1 MNNKTRIKPR
11 FKTLMLISIVLM
23 TSVFGTFLT
32 NINSTPE
39 LTNEGEEDNSNN
51 LLNLKYSD
59 SSNVTWWD
67 KSYSYRQIIN
77 VTNPYAV
84 NFTDYAVNI
93 TFNHADLVD
102 DGKLNSDLSDLRI
115 IEDGNLR
122 KYYFEKDFPNIN
134 QTTVWFDTN
143 ISAGT
148 TESDIFFYFGKPK
161 AVIDEEGHY
170 FMNTATN
177 DASDSFGWIRNG
189 NFELENKSGSLID
202 GIFGW
207 NWTDDVPNDIAP
219 VYSPAAAGS
228 YYQHNLSIYTGQHE
242 NVIEG
247 DFAFKWGSTEHQF
260 LTQGAGIDF
269 IGTLYS
275 FPFIVPE
282 ISGSGS
288 PKIYIQF
295 WRNIRAYDKSNPRV
309 IEYFARISEDYT
321 QSIDTGHTY
330 LQYIEQYTSLGTN
343 NNNKEKIMQNQ
354 VDSSEVNTGNDVND
368 LNDLISFDLTSYK
381 GQLIFLE
388 IGMYG
393 AEGDKANAFGQIDGV
408 RFNYILQTDL
418 DPYVEQRKA
427 EITIIARDVD
437 GRIVPNAEVSL
448 INSTGSLYEVLET
461 QYTSSDDGSAIFP
474 SVSFGAYNFTVNY
487 TLPEGKE
494 IVVYNSSA
502 IVGFTNYTINTA
514 QHTFD
519 LPLKMWTIDFEI
531 VDYDKEPLYLGY
543 VLVNDSAGSGEL
555 LANLT
560 LDVNGKATFRGKNQ
574 SDYYYQVFYDNDDY
588 NLNPTALNASY
599 IYRSNY
605 EQNNKD
611 LAQTLYIKQLNLN
624 AIDDPVFNV
633 SQRVYTNG
641 SLTELGNKKITHA
654 NINISLLDQ
663 GCDFTSVRIYYID
676 NNNSIEGNL
685 IYENTTYVSADIQ
698 DIIDFDIRYPPIA
711 SANLPGDSYEAFGLL
726 VELIGD
732 NSSITTC
739 EGVINVN
746 FTETTNV
753 YNVTDLAKL
762 NIKFYDSYGVGI
774 PFQYIKVNSTNN
786 RDGDLIYSGSNF
798 GQFKTNE
805 DGYAFGQNNTNTP
818 FWFLRGYEYNFTV
831 YFLSEHTYITVNES
845 DQWKPKG
852 GIYYYNY
859 TLMSKTNLTFG
870 VYSGVGVVINMSKY
884 QTRFEYIDVVDQAM
898 WGEDVSVS
906 VNFTKTDDDWDT
918 TNPIT
923 APTTINCTVRSTGI
937 GAKTYF
943 TLSMDPGAGAGIFT
957 VTFNSNQLSAGIRGG
972 EVYSIIVSGTKESYI
987 NPSDVSETIYVEAV
1001 PTILSM
1007 HDYDNTSIEIDEIS
1021 EVFDESINLTVKYY
1035 NDTNSPFTDA
1045 ILTYE
1050 WLSLDPIQFYEDPN
1064 NAGYYTTS
1072 LNTSLAEVWGLR
1084 SITVK
1089 AIREN
1094 YTTQTFL
1101 TSLSITERPT
1111 SLNGEL
1117 DLVYLSSKVW
1127 VQDPNPFEFTYQDT
1141 LISENIGNLTAAT
1154 YIWER
1159 LYPNGTRIPGLHGSG
1174 DLVQNINTSH
1184 GLDFKTEL
1192 KEIGNYYLYITLHKQ
1207 NYKPKSALINL
1218 EILSREFS
1226 YALQPG
1232 KIIDGIM
1239 TIENGDSID
1248 LSISLDDLTRNISL
1262 QGATVSMSYQN
1273 VNYPFIEGG
1282 SGSYSVNIANY
1293 TRLDEDATS
1302 ETSTTGII
1310 ISKAN
1315 FTTQIID
1322 VTVLLN
1328 NRIFDYD
1335 FSEEFKE
1342 NLVKVIS
1349 GDSLTF
1355 DVTLENSKD
1364 QSQII
1369 DATITLTIDD
1379 QPYDMDI
1386 INNGDGTYTF
1396 SFLKNYPKAFTSS
1409 NTLSGEITIQK
1420 TNYKTVY
1427 IPITIQIKMEEIFPN
1442 VPTFYFILIT
1452 GAVIGV
1458 VGSIVAYRVIQQ
1470 ARIPKH
1476 VKKIRKVKSLIKS
1489 KKKIADIP
1497 SIPSKNE
1504 MIAKIFRDEWKTIGL
1519 DIGDALGLKDIKAK
1533 KLAIKEKEDQGKIK
1547 EKKLEKEKIKK
1558 DKLEKKRLER
1568 EKQEQERLE
1577 KERLEKE
1584 KQEKK
1589 KLEKEKLEKEKL
1601 EKEKLEK
1608 EKLEKEKLEKEKL
1621 EEEKLEKEKLEKE
1634 KLEDN
1639 ELPKERGENN

>member
-11 FKTLMLISIVLM
+11 FKTLTLISIVLM

-32 NINSTPE
+32 NVYNSTPE
-39 LTNEGEEDNSNN
+39 LTNEGEEDNNNN

-148 TESDIFFYFGKPK
+148 TESDTFLYFGKPT
-161 AVIDEEGHY
+161 AEIDEEGHY

-177 DASDSFGWIRNG
+177 DPSDSFGWIRNG
-189 NFELENKSGSLID
+189 NFEFENKSNAPDPTRINGVV
-202 GIFGW
+202 GW
-207 NWTDDVPNDIAP
+207 NWTDDVPYDVGNTDYTP
-219 VYSPAAAGS
+219 NSPPGVD
-228 YYQHNLSIYTGQHE
+228 YQHNISVYNNQHE
-242 NVIEG
+242 ILKG
-247 DFAFKWGSTEHQF
+247 DYTFKWGVTDHEVIESS
-260 LTQGAGIDF
+260 AGEDF

-275 FPFIVPE
+275 YPFIIPE
-282 ISGSGS
+282 IAGSGS
-288 PKIYIQF
+288 PKIYINF
-295 WRNIRAYDKSNPRV
+295 WRNIRVYDKSRNNFV
-309 IEYFARISEDYT
+309 QYFARISEDYIQT
-321 QSIDTGHTY
+321 MDSGHNI
-330 LQYIEQYTSLGTN
+330 LGQYAERWESTGTN
-343 NNNKEKIMQNQ
+343 NNNKERL
-354 VDSSEVNTGNDVND
+354 VNVYMDEESTTNTAIFANDVNGP
-368 LNDLISFDLTSYK
+368 LSFDVTAHQGKLV
-381 GQLIFLE
+381 FLE
-388 IGMYG
+388 FGMYG
-393 AEGDKANAFGQIDGV
+393 LEGAAVSAFGQIDGV

-418 DPYVEQRKA
+418 DPFVEQRKA

-437 GRIVPNAEVSL
+437 GRIVPNAKISL
-448 INSTGSLYEVLET
+448 INSTGSLYDVLDT
-461 QYTSSDDGSAIFP
+461 QYTSDDGSAIFP

-605 EQNNKD
+605 EQNNRD

-753 YNVTDLAKL
+753 YNVTDLVKL
-762 NIKFYDSYGVGI
+762 NIKIVDTYDGGV
-774 PFQYIKVNSTNN
+774 PSCFVNVNSTQG
-786 RDGDLIYSGSNF
+786 RVAGFDVDLKTDIYSTGYTF
-798 GQFKTNE
+798 GQ
-805 DGYAFGQNNTNTP
+805 GNTDVP
-818 FWFLRGYEYNFTV
+818 FWFLRGYTYNFTLT
-831 YFLSEHTYITVNES
+831 FLGDHVDVNVTES
-845 DQWKPKG
+845 DQWKDFTA
-852 GIYYYNY
+852 YYYNY
-859 TLMSKTNLTFG
+859 TLWSKKNITLKLH
-870 VYSGVGVVINMSKY
+870 YGVGVVINMSKY
-884 QTRFEYIDVVDQAM
+884 KTMFEDLDVVEQAM
-898 WGEDVSVS
+898 WGEDVTVS
-906 VNFTKTDDDWDT
+906 VNFTKTDDDWAT
-918 TNPIT
+918 PSLPVTV
-923 APTTINCTVRSTGI
+923 PTTINCTVRSTGI

-943 TLSMDPGAGAGIFT
+943 TLNMDPGVGAGIFT
-957 VTFNSNQLSAGIRGG
+957 ATFNSNLLSAGTRGG
-972 EVYSIIVSGTKESYI
+972 EVYSVIVSGTKESYI
-987 NPSDVSETIYVEAV
+987 DPSDISGTIYVEAV
-1001 PTILSM
+1001 PTVLSM

-1021 EVFDESINLTVKYY
+1021 EVFGESINLTVKYY

-1089 AIREN
+1089 AIWEN
-1094 YTTQTFL
+1094 YTTQTLL

-1127 VQDPNPFEFTYQDT
+1127 VQNPNPFEFTYQDT

-1184 GLDFKTEL
+1184 VLDFKTEL
-1192 KEIGNYYLYITLHKQ
+1192 KEIGNYYLYVTLHKQ

-1218 EILSREFS
+1218 EIRSREFS

-1239 TIENGDSID
+1239 TIENGVSID
-1248 LSISLDDLTRNISL
+1248 LSMSLHDLTRNIPL

-1369 DATITLTIDD
+1369 DATIILTIDD
-1379 QPYDMDI
+1379 QPYDIDI

-1476 VKKIRKVKSLIKS
+1476 VKKIRKVKGLIKS

-1497 SIPSKNE
+1497 SIPSKNA
-1504 MIAKIFRDEWKTIGL
+1504 MIAKIFRDDWKTIGL

-1533 KLAIKEKEDQGKIK
+1533 KLSIKEKEDQGKIK

-1577 KERLEKE
+1577 KKRLEK
-1584 KQEKK
+1584 
-1589 KLEKEKLEKEKL
+1589 
-1601 EKEKLEK
+1601 
-1608 EKLEKEKLEKEKL
+1608 
-1621 EEEKLEKEKLEKE
+1621 EKLEKEKLEKE